1 MDNYILLNFSLS
13 KEENKSF
20 EYKIYDFDNIGFSVD
35 DPEEKLE
42 ILSALPEWETS
53 DLVIDEDARINYEV
67 YFEDS
72 DKGIED
78 REKLKGY
85 LFKEFPSI
93 EFIEKKID
101 NSNWEDEWK
110 KTYKSFNIGDKILI
124 KPSWEED
131 IDTDRIVIEI
141 EPKMAFGSGTHETTS
156 MCMEYVEDKDLSGM
170 DILDIGCGSGIL
182 SILAKKLGA
191 KNVLAC
197 DIDPIA
203 VSSTIDNAKI
213 NKVDLQAKESNL
225 FDNIEGEYDLIFAN
239 ILAEILVDMI
249 RQSKDYIKKSGI
261 LVLSG
266 IINEKA
272 DMVKEALLENAY
284 EILDQREKGE
294 WTLLVARR
302 KDV

>member
-1 MDNYILLNFSLS
+1 MDNYILLNFNLS
-13 KEENKSF
+13 KEENKKF
-20 EYKIYDFDNIGFSVD
+20 ENKIYDFDNIGFLVD
-35 DPEEKLE
+35 NPEEKIE
-42 ILSALPEWETS
+42 ILSSLPEWETS
-53 DLVIDEDARINYEV
+53 DLVIDKDARINYEV
-67 YFEDS
+67 YFEAS
-72 DKGIED
+72 DKGLED
-78 REKLKGY
+78 REKLKKY
-85 LFKEFPSI
+85 LSKEFPSI
-93 EFIEKKID
+93 DFIEKEID

-110 KTYKSFNIGDKILI
+110 KTYKSFNIGGRILI
-124 KPSWEED
+124 KPSWEEEV
-131 IDTDRIVIEI
+131 DTDKIVIEI

-213 NKVDLQAKESNL
+213 NGVDLQAKESNL
-225 FDNIEGEYDLIFAN
+225 FANVEGEYDLIFAN
-239 ILAEILVDMI
+239 ILAEILVEMI
-249 RQSKDYIKKSGI
+249 GQSKEYIKKSGI

-272 DMVKEALLENAY
+272 DIVKEALVENAY

-294 WTLLVARR
+294 WTLLVARS

>member
-1 MDNYILLNFSLS
+1 MDNYILLNFNLS
-13 KEENKSF
+13 KEENKKF
-20 EYKIYDFDNIGFSVD
+20 ENKIYDFDNIGFLVD
-35 DPEEKLE
+35 DPEEKIE
-42 ILSALPEWETS
+42 ILSSLPEWETS
-53 DLVIDEDARINYEV
+53 DLVIDKDAKIKYEV
-67 YFEDS
+67 YFEAS
-72 DKGIED
+72 DKGLED
-78 REKLKGY
+78 REKLKKY
-85 LFKEFPSI
+85 LSKEFPSI
-93 EFIEKKID
+93 DFIEKEID

-110 KTYKSFNIGDKILI
+110 KTYKSFNIGDRILI
-124 KPSWEED
+124 KPSWEEE
-131 IDTDRIVIEI
+131 IDTDKIVIEI

-213 NKVDLQAKESNL
+213 NGVDLQAKESNL
-225 FDNIEGEYDLIFAN
+225 FANVEGKYDLIFAN
-239 ILAEILVDMI
+239 ILAEILVEMI
-249 RQSKDYIKKSGI
+249 GQSKEYIKKSGI

-272 DMVKEALLENAY
+272 DIVKEALVENAY
-284 EILDQREKGE
+284 EILEHREKGE
-294 WTLLVARR
+294 WTLLVARS

>member
-1 MDNYILLNFSLS
+1 MDNYILLNFNLS
-13 KEENKSF
+13 KEENKKF
-20 EYKIYDFDNIGFSVD
+20 ENKIYDFDNIGFLVD
-35 DPEEKLE
+35 DPEEKIE
-42 ILSALPEWETS
+42 ILSSLPEWETS
-53 DLVIDEDARINYEV
+53 DLVIDKDARINYEV
-67 YFEDS
+67 YFEAS
-72 DKGIED
+72 DKGLED
-78 REKLKGY
+78 REKIKKY
-85 LFKEFPSI
+85 LSKEFPSI
-93 EFIEKKID
+93 DFIEKEID

-110 KTYKSFNIGDKILI
+110 KTYKSFNIGDRILI
-124 KPSWEED
+124 KPSWEEEV
-131 IDTDRIVIEI
+131 DTDKIVIEI

-156 MCMEYVEDKDLSGM
+156 LCMEYVEDKDLSGM

-213 NKVDLQAKESNL
+213 NGVDLQAKESNL
-225 FDNIEGEYDLIFAN
+225 FDNIEGKYDLIFAN
-239 ILAEILVDMI
+239 ILAEILVEMI
-249 RQSKDYIKKSGI
+249 GQSKDYIKKSGI

-272 DMVKEALLENAY
+272 GMVKEALSENDY

-294 WTLLVARR
+294 WTLLVARS

>member
-1 MDNYILLNFSLS
+1 MDNYILLNFNLS
-13 KEENKSF
+13 KEENKKF
-20 EYKIYDFDNIGFSVD
+20 ENKIYDFDNIGFLVD
-35 DPEEKLE
+35 DPEEKIE
-42 ILSALPEWETS
+42 ILSSLPEWETS
-53 DLVIDEDARINYEV
+53 DLVIDKDARINYEV
-67 YFEDS
+67 YFEAS
-72 DKGIED
+72 DKGLED
-78 REKLKGY
+78 REKLKKY
-85 LFKEFPSI
+85 LSKEFPSI
-93 EFIEKKID
+93 DFIEKEID

-110 KTYKSFNIGDKILI
+110 KTYKSFNIGDRILI
-124 KPSWEED
+124 KPSWEEEV
-131 IDTDRIVIEI
+131 DTDKIVIEI

-213 NKVDLQAKESNL
+213 NGVDLQAKESNL
-225 FDNIEGEYDLIFAN
+225 FANVEGEYDLIFAN
-239 ILAEILVDMI
+239 ILAEILVEMI
-249 RQSKDYIKKSGI
+249 GQSKEYIKKSGI
-261 LVLSG
+261 LILSG

-272 DMVKEALLENAY
+272 DMVKESLLDNDY

-294 WTLLVARR
+294 WTLLVARS

>member
-1 MDNYILLNFSLS
+1 MDNYILLNFNLS
-13 KEENKSF
+13 KEENKKF
-20 EYKIYDFDNIGFSVD
+20 ENKIYDFDNIGFLVD
-35 DPEEKLE
+35 DPEEKIE
-42 ILSALPEWETS
+42 ILSSLPEWETS
-53 DLVIDEDARINYEV
+53 DLVIDKDARINYEV
-67 YFEDS
+67 YFEAS
-72 DKGIED
+72 DKGLED
-78 REKLKGY
+78 REKLKKY
-85 LFKEFPSI
+85 LSKEFPSI
-93 EFIEKKID
+93 DFIEKEID

-110 KTYKSFNIGDKILI
+110 KTYKSFNIGDRILI
-124 KPSWEED
+124 KPSWEEEV
-131 IDTDRIVIEI
+131 DTDKIVIEI

-156 MCMEYVEDKDLSGM
+156 LCMEYVEDKDLSGM

-213 NKVDLQAKESNL
+213 NGVDLQAKESNL
-225 FDNIEGEYDLIFAN
+225 FANVEGEYDLIFAN
-239 ILAEILVDMI
+239 ILAEILVEMI
-249 RQSKDYIKKSGI
+249 GQSKEYIKKSGI
-261 LVLSG
+261 LILSG

-272 DMVKEALLENAY
+272 DIVKEALIENAY

-294 WTLLVARR
+294 WTLLVARS

>member
-1 MDNYILLNFSLS
+1 MDNYILLNFNLS
-13 KEENKSF
+13 KEENKKF
-20 EYKIYDFDNIGFSVD
+20 ENKIYDFDNIGFLVD

-42 ILSALPEWETS
+42 ILSSLPEWETS
-53 DLVIDEDARINYEV
+53 DLVIDKDARINYEV
-67 YFEDS
+67 YFEAS
-72 DKGIED
+72 DKGLED
-78 REKLKGY
+78 REKLKKY
-85 LFKEFPSI
+85 LSKEFPSI
-93 EFIEKKID
+93 DFIEKEID

-110 KTYKSFNIGDKILI
+110 KTYKSFNIGDRILI
-124 KPSWEED
+124 KPSWEEEV
-131 IDTDRIVIEI
+131 DTDKIVIEI

-156 MCMEYVEDKDLSGM
+156 LCMEYVEDKDLSGM

-213 NKVDLQAKESNL
+213 NGVDLQAKESNL
-225 FDNIEGEYDLIFAN
+225 FTNVEGKYDLIFAN
-239 ILAEILVDMI
+239 ILAEILVEMI
-249 RQSKDYIKKSGI
+249 GQSKEYIKKSGI

-294 WTLLVARR
+294 WTLLVARS

>member
-1 MDNYILLNFSLS
+1 MDNYILLNFNLS
-13 KEENKSF
+13 KEENKKF

-42 ILSALPEWETS
+42 ILSSLPEWETS
-53 DLVIDEDARINYEV
+53 DLVIDKDTRINYEV

-72 DKGIED
+72 DKGLED
-78 REKLKGY
+78 REKLKEY
-85 LFKEFPSI
+85 LSKEFPSI
-93 EFIEKKID
+93 EFIEKEID

-124 KPSWEED
+124 KPSWEEE
-131 IDTDRIVIEI
+131 IDTDRIIIEI

-156 MCMEYVEDKDLSGM
+156 MCMEYVEDKDLGGM

-213 NKVDLQAKESNL
+213 NEVDLQAKESNL
-225 FDNIEGEYDLIFAN
+225 FDNIEGKYDLIFAN
-239 ILAEILVDMI
+239 ILAEILVEMI
-249 RQSKDYIKKSGI
+249 GQSKDYIKKSGI

-272 DMVKEALLENAY
+272 DIVKEALVENAY

-294 WTLLVARR
+294 WTLLVARS

>member
-1 MDNYILLNFSLS
+1 MDNYILLNFNLS
-13 KEENKSF
+13 KEENKKF
-20 EYKIYDFDNIGFSVD
+20 ENKIYDFDNIGFLVD
-35 DPEEKLE
+35 DPEEKIE
-42 ILSALPEWETS
+42 ILSSLPEWETS
-53 DLVIDEDARINYEV
+53 DLVIDKDAKIKYEV
-67 YFEDS
+67 YFEAS
-72 DKGIED
+72 DKGLED
-78 REKLKGY
+78 REKLKKY
-85 LFKEFPSI
+85 LSKEFPSI
-93 EFIEKKID
+93 DFIEKEID

-110 KTYKSFNIGDKILI
+110 KTYKSFNIGDRILI
-124 KPSWEED
+124 KPSWEEE
-131 IDTDRIVIEI
+131 IDTDKIVIEI

-213 NKVDLQAKESNL
+213 NGVDLQAKESNL
-225 FDNIEGEYDLIFAN
+225 FANVEGKYDLIFAN
-239 ILAEILVDMI
+239 ILAEILVEMI
-249 RQSKDYIKKSGI
+249 GQSKEYIKKSGI

-272 DMVKEALLENAY
+272 DIVKEALVENAY

-294 WTLLVARR
+294 WTLLVARS

>member
-1 MDNYILLNFSLS
+1 MDNYILLNFNLS
-13 KEENKSF
+13 KEENKKF
-20 EYKIYDFDNIGFSVD
+20 ENKIYDFDNIGFLVD
-35 DPEEKLE
+35 NPEEKIE
-42 ILSALPEWETS
+42 ILSSLPEWETS
-53 DLVIDEDARINYEV
+53 DLVIDKDARINYEV
-67 YFEDS
+67 YFEAS
-72 DKGIED
+72 DKGLED
-78 REKLKGY
+78 REKLKKY
-85 LFKEFPSI
+85 LSKEFPSI
-93 EFIEKKID
+93 DFIEKEID

-110 KTYKSFNIGDKILI
+110 KTYKSFNIGDRILI
-124 KPSWEED
+124 KPSWEEEV
-131 IDTDRIVIEI
+131 DTDKIVIEI

-213 NKVDLQAKESNL
+213 NGVDLQAKESNL
-225 FDNIEGEYDLIFAN
+225 FANVEGEYDLIFAN
-239 ILAEILVDMI
+239 ILAEILVEMI
-249 RQSKDYIKKSGI
+249 GQSKEYIKKSGI
-261 LVLSG
+261 LILSG

-272 DMVKEALLENAY
+272 DIVKEALIENAY

-294 WTLLVARR
+294 WTLLVARS

>member
-13 KEENKSF
+13 KEENNLFKN
-20 EYKIYDFDNIGFSVD
+20 KIYDFDNIGFLVD

-42 ILSALPEWETS
+42 ILSSLPEWETS
-53 DLVIDEDARINYEV
+53 DLVIDKGGKINYEV

-72 DKGIED
+72 DKGLED
-78 REKLKGY
+78 RESLKNY
-85 LFKEFPSI
+85 LSKEFPSI
-93 EFIEKKID
+93 EFIEKEID

-110 KTYKSFNIGDKILI
+110 KTYKSFNIGNRILI
-124 KPSWEED
+124 KPSWEEKV
-131 IDTDRIVIEI
+131 DTDRIIIEI

-156 MCMEYVEDKDLSGM
+156 LCMEYVEDKDLSGM
-170 DILDIGCGSGIL
+170 DVLDIGCGSGIL

-203 VSSTIDNAKI
+203 VASTIDNAEI
-213 NKVDLQAKESNL
+213 NKVNLQAKESNL
-225 FDNIEGEYDLIFAN
+225 FSSVDGKYDLIFAN
-239 ILAEILVDMI
+239 ILAEILVEMI
-249 RQSKDYIKKSGI
+249 GQSKEYIKKSGL

-266 IINEKA
+266 IINEKSQ
-272 DMVKEALLENAY
+272 MVKDTLLKNDY

-294 WTLLVARR
+294 WTLLVARS

>member
-1 MDNYILLNFSLS
+1 MDNYILLNFNLS
-13 KEENKSF
+13 KEENKKF
-20 EYKIYDFDNIGFSVD
+20 ENKIYDFDNIGFLVD
-35 DPEEKLE
+35 DPEEKIE
-42 ILSALPEWETS
+42 ILSSLPEWETS
-53 DLVIDEDARINYEV
+53 DLVIDKDARINYEV

-72 DKGIED
+72 DKGLED
-78 REKLKGY
+78 REKLKEY
-85 LFKEFPSI
+85 LSKEFPSI

-131 IDTDRIVIEI
+131 IDTNRIVIEI

-156 MCMEYVEDKDLSGM
+156 MCMEYVEDKDLSGL

-239 ILAEILVDMI
+239 ILAEILVEMI
-249 RQSKDYIKKSGI
+249 GQSKDYIKKSGI

-266 IINEKA
+266 VINEKA
-272 DMVKEALLENAY
+272 GMVKEALSENDY

-294 WTLLVARR
+294 WTLLVARS

>member
-13 KEENKSF
+13 KEENKKF
-20 EYKIYDFDNIGFSVD
+20 ENKIYDFDNIGFLVD
-35 DPEEKLE
+35 DPEEKIE
-42 ILSALPEWETS
+42 ILSSLPEWETS
-53 DLVIDEDARINYEV
+53 DLVIDKDARINYEV
-67 YFEDS
+67 YFEAS
-72 DKGIED
+72 DKGLED
-78 REKLKGY
+78 REKIKKY
-85 LFKEFPSI
+85 LSKEFPSI
-93 EFIEKKID
+93 DFIEKEID

-110 KTYKSFNIGDKILI
+110 KTYKSFNIGDRILI
-124 KPSWEED
+124 KPSWEEEV
-131 IDTDRIVIEI
+131 DTDKIVIEI

-156 MCMEYVEDKDLSGM
+156 LCMEYVEDKDLSGM

-213 NKVDLQAKESNL
+213 NGVDLQAKESNL
-225 FDNIEGEYDLIFAN
+225 FTNVEGKYDLIFAN
-239 ILAEILVDMI
+239 ILAEILVEMI
-249 RQSKDYIKKSGI
+249 GQSKEYIKKSGI

-294 WTLLVARR
+294 WTLLVARS

>member
-1 MDNYILLNFSLS
+1 MDNYILLNFNLS
-13 KEENKSF
+13 KEENKKF
-20 EYKIYDFDNIGFSVD
+20 ENKIYDFDNIGFLVD
-35 DPEEKLE
+35 DPEEKIE
-42 ILSALPEWETS
+42 ILSSLPEWETS
-53 DLVIDEDARINYEV
+53 DLVIDKDARINYEV
-67 YFEDS
+67 YFEAS
-72 DKGIED
+72 DKGLED
-78 REKLKGY
+78 REKLKKY
-85 LFKEFPSI
+85 LSKEFPSI
-93 EFIEKKID
+93 DFIEKEID

-110 KTYKSFNIGDKILI
+110 KTYKSFNIGDRILI
-124 KPSWEED
+124 KPSWEEEV
-131 IDTDRIVIEI
+131 DTDKIVIEI

-156 MCMEYVEDKDLSGM
+156 LCMEYVEDKDLSGM

-213 NKVDLQAKESNL
+213 NGVDLQAKESNL
-225 FDNIEGEYDLIFAN
+225 FANVEGEYDLIFAN
-239 ILAEILVDMI
+239 ILAEILVEMI
-249 RQSKDYIKKSGI
+249 GQSKEYIKKSGI

-272 DMVKEALLENAY
+272 DMVKEALVENAY

-294 WTLLVARR
+294 WTLLVARS

>member
-1 MDNYILLNFSLS
+1 MDNYILLNFNLS
-13 KEENKSF
+13 KEENKKF
-20 EYKIYDFDNIGFSVD
+20 ENKIYDFDNIGFLVD

-42 ILSALPEWETS
+42 ILSSLPEWETS
-53 DLVIDEDARINYEV
+53 DLVIDKDARINYEV
-67 YFEDS
+67 YFEAS
-72 DKGIED
+72 DKGLED
-78 REKLKGY
+78 REKLKKY
-85 LFKEFPSI
+85 LSKEFPSI
-93 EFIEKKID
+93 DFIEKEID

-110 KTYKSFNIGDKILI
+110 KTYKSFNIGDRILI
-124 KPSWEED
+124 KPSWEEEV
-131 IDTDRIVIEI
+131 DTDKIVIEI

-156 MCMEYVEDKDLSGM
+156 LCMEYVEDKDLSGM

-213 NKVDLQAKESNL
+213 NEVDLQAKESNL
-225 FDNIEGEYDLIFAN
+225 FDNIEGKYDLIFAN
-239 ILAEILVDMI
+239 ILAVILVEMI
-249 RQSKDYIKKSGI
+249 GQSKDYIKKSGI

-272 DMVKEALLENAY
+272 GMVKEALSENDY

-294 WTLLVARR
+294 WTLLVARS

>member
-13 KEENKSF
+13 KEENNKF
-20 EYKIYDFDNIGFSVD
+20 EYKIYDFDNIGFLVD
-35 DPEEKLE
+35 DPEEKIE
-42 ILSALPEWETS
+42 ILSSLPEWETS
-53 DLVIDEDARINYEV
+53 DLVIDKDARINYEV
-67 YFEDS
+67 YFEAS
-72 DKGIED
+72 DKGLED
-78 REKLKGY
+78 REKLKKY
-85 LFKEFPSI
+85 LSKEFPSI
-93 EFIEKKID
+93 DFIEKEID

-110 KTYKSFNIGDKILI
+110 KTYKSFNIGDRILI
-124 KPSWEED
+124 RPSWEEEV
-131 IDTDRIVIEI
+131 DTDKIVIEI

-213 NKVDLQAKESNL
+213 NGVDLQAKESNL
-225 FDNIEGEYDLIFAN
+225 FTNVEGKYDLIFAN
-239 ILAEILVDMI
+239 ILAEILVEMI
-249 RQSKDYIKKSGI
+249 GQSKEYIKKSGI
-261 LVLSG
+261 LILSG

-272 DMVKEALLENAY
+272 DIVKEALIENAY

-294 WTLLVARR
+294 WTLLVARS

>member
-1 MDNYILLNFSLS
+1 MDNYILLNFNLS
-13 KEENKSF
+13 KEENKKF
-20 EYKIYDFDNIGFSVD
+20 ENKIYDFDNIGFLVD
-35 DPEEKLE
+35 NPEEKIE
-42 ILSALPEWETS
+42 ILSSLPEWETS
-53 DLVIDEDARINYEV
+53 DLVIDKDARINYEV
-67 YFEDS
+67 YFEAS
-72 DKGIED
+72 DKGLED
-78 REKLKGY
+78 REKIKKY
-85 LFKEFPSI
+85 LSKEFPSI
-93 EFIEKKID
+93 DFIEKEID

-110 KTYKSFNIGDKILI
+110 KTYKSFNIGDRILI
-124 KPSWEED
+124 KPSWEEEV
-131 IDTDRIVIEI
+131 DTDKIVIEI

-203 VSSTIDNAKI
+203 VSSTIDNAEI
-213 NKVDLQAKESNL
+213 NGVDLQAKESNL
-225 FDNIEGEYDLIFAN
+225 FTNVEGKYDLIFAN
-239 ILAEILVDMI
+239 ILAEILVEMI
-249 RQSKDYIKKSGI
+249 GQSKEYIKKSGI

-272 DMVKEALLENAY
+272 DMVKEALVENAY

-294 WTLLVARR
+294 WTLLVARS

>member
-1 MDNYILLNFSLS
+1 MDNYILLNFNLS
-13 KEENKSF
+13 KEENKKF
-20 EYKIYDFDNIGFSVD
+20 ENKIYDFDNIGFLVD
-35 DPEEKLE
+35 NPEEKIE
-42 ILSALPEWETS
+42 ILSSLPEWETS
-53 DLVIDEDARINYEV
+53 DLVIDKDARINYEV
-67 YFEDS
+67 YFEAS
-72 DKGIED
+72 DKGLED
-78 REKLKGY
+78 REKLKKY
-85 LFKEFPSI
+85 LSKEFPSI
-93 EFIEKKID
+93 DFIEKEID

-110 KTYKSFNIGDKILI
+110 KTYKSFNIGDRILI
-124 KPSWEED
+124 KPSWEEE
-131 IDTDRIVIEI
+131 IDTDKIVIEI

-156 MCMEYVEDKDLSGM
+156 LCMEYVEDKDLSGM

-213 NKVDLQAKESNL
+213 NEVDLQAKESNL
-225 FDNIEGEYDLIFAN
+225 FDNIEGKYDLIFAN
-239 ILAEILVDMI
+239 ILAEILVEMI
-249 RQSKDYIKKSGI
+249 GQSKDYIKKSGI

-272 DMVKEALLENAY
+272 GMVKEALSENDY

-294 WTLLVARR
+294 WTLLVARS

>member
-1 MDNYILLNFSLS
+1 MDNYILLNFNLS
-13 KEENKSF
+13 KEENKKF
-20 EYKIYDFDNIGFSVD
+20 ENKIYDFDNIGFLVD
-35 DPEEKLE
+35 NPEEKIE
-42 ILSALPEWETS
+42 ILSSLPEWETS
-53 DLVIDEDARINYEV
+53 DLVIDKDARINYEV
-67 YFEDS
+67 YFEAS
-72 DKGIED
+72 DKGLED
-78 REKLKGY
+78 REKLKKY
-85 LFKEFPSI
+85 LSKEFPSI
-93 EFIEKKID
+93 DFIEKEID

-110 KTYKSFNIGDKILI
+110 KTYKSFNIGDRILI
-124 KPSWEED
+124 KPSWEEEV
-131 IDTDRIVIEI
+131 DTDKIVIEI

-213 NKVDLQAKESNL
+213 NRVDLRAKESNL
-225 FDNIEGEYDLIFAN
+225 FANVEGEYDLIFAN
-239 ILAEILVDMI
+239 ILAEILVEMI
-249 RQSKDYIKKSGI
+249 GQSKEYIKKSGI
-261 LVLSG
+261 LILSG

-272 DMVKEALLENAY
+272 DIVKEALIENAY

-294 WTLLVARR
+294 WTLLVARS

>member
-1 MDNYILLNFSLS
+1 MDNYILLNFNLS
-13 KEENKSF
+13 KEENKKF
-20 EYKIYDFDNIGFSVD
+20 ENKIYDFDNIGFLVD
-35 DPEEKLE
+35 DPEEKIE
-42 ILSALPEWETS
+42 ILSSLPEWETS
-53 DLVIDEDARINYEV
+53 DLVIDKDARINYEV
-67 YFEDS
+67 YFEAS
-72 DKGIED
+72 DKGLED
-78 REKLKGY
+78 REKLKKY
-85 LFKEFPSI
+85 LSKEFPSI
-93 EFIEKKID
+93 DFIEKEID

-110 KTYKSFNIGDKILI
+110 KTYKSFNIGDRILI
-124 KPSWEED
+124 KPSWEEEV
-131 IDTDRIVIEI
+131 DTDKIVIEI

-156 MCMEYVEDKDLSGM
+156 LCMEYVEDKDLSGM

-213 NKVDLQAKESNL
+213 NGVDLQAKESNL
-225 FDNIEGEYDLIFAN
+225 FTNVEGKYDLIFAN
-239 ILAEILVDMI
+239 ILAEILVEMI
-249 RQSKDYIKKSGI
+249 GQSKEYIKKSGI

-272 DMVKEALLENAY
+272 DMVKEALVENAY

-294 WTLLVARR
+294 WTLLVARS